1 MLVYRCKALFSNSI
15 EALHHLFD
23 VFESIFLDLGGYF
36 TFCILFTISLIHLI
50 PLVLFINEARDWSR
64 SLFGDIFT
72 YDYSQGPRRP
82 RDTDILVGEL
92 LQAHARH
99 QRITL
104 GQLNMTFGQRG
115 NKTYNNVTMKYLYER
130 GHIHLNRKPD
140 KTRLTPFL
148 INRIRD
154 CNLDVPTQYRVQN
167 TNQSA

>member
-1 MLVYRCKALFSNSI
+1 
-15 EALHHLFD
+15 
-23 VFESIFLDLGGYF
+23 
-36 TFCILFTISLIHLI
+36 
-50 PLVLFINEARDWSR
+50 
-64 SLFGDIFT
+64 
-72 YDYSQGPRRP
+72 
-82 RDTDILVGEL
+82 
-92 LQAHARH
+92 
-99 QRITL
+99 
-104 GQLNMTFGQRG
+104 MTFGQRG